1 MKKNITAFYYFD
13 EPDFDQFKLRVE
25 RELGILLST
34 GTNPDEYHYQGLFAD
49 NLLLKKVYYEDEYSE
64 LSTYQ
69 IKILLHEGPFK
80 ERKSKLKQLFID
92 LSRINSIKII
102 KEEVITVF
110 EL

>member
-13 EPDFDQFKLRVE
+13 EPDFNQLKLRVE
-25 RELGILLST
+25 REIGILLSP
-34 GTNPDEYHYQGLFAD
+34 GTNPYEYHYQGLFAD
-49 NLLLKKVYYEDEYSE
+49 NLLLKKVSYEDEYYE

-92 LSRINSIKII
+92 MSRINSIKII

-110 EL
+110 E